1 MSDIAPDAKILED
14 GEDILLG
21 DSTEADGT
29 EFADIGSLG
38 KPGEDEAD
46 LTAAAAKP
54 AAAAV
59 KPAAAAAAA
68 ATGEDDDLPQEF
80 KGKSRK
86 DIAKMYQ
93 DAHKV
98 IGRQGS
104 ELGELRAK
112 ADHAIKLSL
121 EAIRAGRAP
130 APADAK
136 PAVEEKLD
144 ESELFSKPTE
154 FLNKVLANSPV
165 IKEIRDSL
173 GQAAAQQATSR
184 AAEATQRFIAA
195 HPDAN
200 EILRDPEFRQWVNAS
215 RVRTSLLQR
224 AHSRFDF
231 DAGDEVF
238 STWKAL
244 KGVKHGSTAGEQPAA
259 AAAAPAAAAAQ
270 ATAVTEAAKT
280 LAAARKA
287 KQDAAARAAGVPTG
301 GAAGAS
307 AGKGGKPVFR
317 RVDVMR
323 LMVEDPDR
331 YEALSDEIRIAYEEG
346 RVR

>member
-1 MSDIAPDAKILED
+1 MSEITPDATILED
-14 GEDILLG
+14 GDDVLLG

-29 EFADIGSLG
+29 EFASVDVLG
-38 KPGEDEAD
+38 KHAEDETD
-46 LTAAAAKP
+46 VTKVPAKKE
-54 AAAAV
+54 AVVKKEVAAV
-59 KPAAAAAAA
+59 
-68 ATGEDDDLPQEF
+68 EDDIPEEF
-80 KGKSRK
+80 KGKSVK
-86 DIAKMYQ
+86 EVVKMYQ

-121 EAIRAGRAP
+121 EAIRAGRSKPDAP
-130 APADAK
+130 AK
-136 PAVEEKLD
+136 EEVPQTLD

-173 GQAAAQQATSR
+173 GQAAAAQASTR
-184 AAEATQRFIAA
+184 AAAATTRFNTA
-195 HPDAN
+195 HPDAG

-215 RVRTSLLQR
+215 PVRTELLRR
-224 AHSRFDF
+224 AHNQFDF
-231 DAGDEVF
+231 ASGDEVF

-244 KGVKHGSTAGEQPAA
+244 RGVKQATSKEGEQSGKTTTPAA
-259 AAAAPAAAAAQ
+259 KADN
-270 ATAVTEAAKT
+270 TVSEAGKT
-280 LAAARKA
+280 LAAARQA
-287 KQDAAARAAGVPTG
+287 KKEAQARAAGVPTS

-307 AGKGGKPVFR
+307 AGKGSKPLFR

-331 YEALSDEIRIAYEEG
+331 YEALSDEISLAYAEG

>member
-14 GEDILLG
+14 GEDVLLG

-29 EFADIGSLG
+29 EFSPIDALG
-38 KPGEDEAD
+38 KPAEDETD
-46 LTAAAAKP
+46 VTAAPAKP
-54 AAAAV
+54 AAAAAPT
-59 KPAAAAAAA
+59 KTEAAAAA
-68 ATGEDDDLPQEF
+68 PSVPKEF
-80 KGKSRK
+80 EGKS
-86 DIAKMYQ
+86 IQEVIKMYQ

-121 EAIRAGRAP
+121 EALRTGRKQDAP
-130 APADAK
+130 AAPAK
-136 PAVEEKLD
+136 EEQLD

-165 IKEIRDSL
+165 IKEIRESL

-184 AAEATQRFIAA
+184 AAAATSRFNEA
-195 HPDAN
+195 HPDAGD
-200 EILRDPEFRQWVNAS
+200 ILRDPEFRQWVSAS
-215 RVRTSLLQR
+215 PVRSALLKR
-224 AHSRFDF
+224 AHHMYDF
-231 DAGDEVF
+231 ASGDEVF

-244 KGVKHGSTAGEQPAA
+244 KGVKKAQTTAGEQSAPVQ
-259 AAAAPAAAAAQ
+259 AAAPAAKPD
-270 ATAVTEAAKT
+270 VSEAAKT

-307 AGKGGKPVFR
+307 AGKGSKPIFR
-317 RVDVMR
+317 RVDVIR
-323 LMVEDPDR
+323 LMETDPDR
-331 YEALSDEIRIAYEEG
+331 YEALSDEIRLAYEEG

>member
-14 GEDILLG
+14 GEDVLLG

-29 EFADIGSLG
+29 EFSPIDALG
-38 KPGEDEAD
+38 KPAEDEAD
-46 LTAAAAKP
+46 LSAEAAKAAAAAAKP
-54 AAAAV
+54 AAT
-59 KPAAAAAAA
+59 KPAAGTTA
-68 ATGEDDDLPQEF
+68 ATGEEDDLPQEF
-80 KGKSRK
+80 KGKSKK
-86 DIAKMYQ
+86 DIVKMYQ

-121 EAIRAGRAP
+121 EALRGRKAEP
-130 APADAK
+130 AAK
-136 PAVEEKLD
+136 PAEEEKID

-154 FLNKVLANSPV
+154 FLNKILANSPV
-165 IKEIRDSL
+165 IKEIRETL
-173 GQAAAQQATSR
+173 GQAAAAQATTR
-184 AAEATQRFIAA
+184 AATATQRFNAA
-195 HPDAN
+195 HPDAPT
-200 EILRDPEFRQWVNAS
+200 IMQDPEFRQWVNAS
-215 RVRTSLLQR
+215 PVRMALLRR
-224 AHSRFDF
+224 AHSMYDF
-231 DAGDEVF
+231 DSGDEVF

-244 KGVKHGSTAGEQPAA
+244 KGVKHASSTAGEQSTQTTQ
-259 AAAAPAAAAAQ
+259 AAQ
-270 ATAVTEAAKT
+270 KPDVSEAAKT

-307 AGKGGKPVFR
+307 AGKGSKPVFR
-317 RVDVMR
+317 RVDVIR
-323 LMVEDPDR
+323 LMETDPDR
-331 YEALSDEIRIAYEEG
+331 YEALSDEIRLAYEEG

>member
-1 MSDIAPDAKILED
+1 MSDITPDAKILED
-14 GEDILLG
+14 GDDALLK
-21 DSTEADGT
+21 DTTEADGT
-29 EFADIGSLG
+29 TEFADLGQLG
-38 KPGEDEAD
+38 KPAADEAD

-54 AAAAV
+54 AVAAA
-59 KPAAAAAAA
+59 KPAAAAPA
-68 ATGEDDDLPQEF
+68 EDDDLPQEF
-80 KGKSRK
+80 KGKSKK
-86 DIAKMYQ
+86 DILKMYQ

-121 EAIRAGRAP
+121 EAIRAGRQP
-130 APADAK
+130 DAAAAK
-136 PAVEEKLD
+136 AKVEEPLD

-165 IKEIRDSL
+165 IKEIRESL
-173 GQAAAQQATSR
+173 GHAAAAQATTR
-184 AAEATQRFIAA
+184 ASESTQRFNAA
-195 HPDAN
+195 HPDAGD
-200 EILRDPEFRQWVNAS
+200 ILRDPEFRSWVNAS
-215 RVRTSLLQR
+215 RVRTALLQR
-224 AHSRFDF
+224 AHTRFDF

-244 KGVKHGSTAGEQPAA
+244 KGVKQSASKAGEQ
-259 AAAAPAAAAAQ
+259 AAAPAAAAPA
-270 ATAVTEAAKT
+270 ADPVSEAAKT

-287 KQDAAARAAGVPTG
+287 KQAQAAAVPTG

-307 AGKGGKPVFR
+307 AGKGSKPVFR
-317 RVDVMR
+317 RADVMR
-323 LMVEDPDR
+323 LMVDDPDR
-331 YEALSDEIRIAYEEG
+331 YEALSDEIALAYAEG